1 MSMATGHRY
10 PMAVATE
17 CSAAGPPKAAP
28 SSSSTRHGEG
38 SVASFSPP
46 KIGLSATSP
55 YGQYCSATVARATSA
70 IRVVRIHS
78 CRRSSGQASPRAIS
92 TALIFIPQARPIS
105 TPITTSP
112 HTPETR
118 RATWI
123 AQIAAAATSVSRWP
137 PLTSCWMSTGFAV
150 QNRVARTGSSEVLS
164 SSHPTPMKTAP
175 LRIIRAQT
183 VMLTFGP
190 PIDAAKD
197 WITVANGPYTDGCVF
212 HSVPTAW
219 V

>member
-1 MSMATGHRY
+1 
-10 PMAVATE
+10 
-17 CSAAGPPKAAP
+17 
-28 SSSSTRHGEG
+28 
-38 SVASFSPP
+38 
-46 KIGLSATSP
+46 
-55 YGQYCSATVARATSA
+55 
-70 IRVVRIHS
+70 
-78 CRRSSGQASPRAIS
+78 
-92 TALIFIPQARPIS
+92 
-105 TPITTSP
+105 
-112 HTPETR
+112 
-118 RATWI
+118 
-123 AQIAAAATSVSRWP
+123 
-137 PLTSCWMSTGFAV
+137 MSTGFAV